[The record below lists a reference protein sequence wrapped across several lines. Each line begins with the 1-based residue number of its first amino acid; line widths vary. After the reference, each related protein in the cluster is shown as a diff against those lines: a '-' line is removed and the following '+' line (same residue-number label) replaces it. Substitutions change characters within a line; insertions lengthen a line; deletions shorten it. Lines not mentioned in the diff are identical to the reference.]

1 MNLADFS
8 NAKLEQSKPFNL
20 IFPDGSVTDA
30 KIYIKS
36 MKSKAVLREID
47 NIQKRLNQ
55 SLDQGAEAAVKSDV
69 DMACVIID
77 TIENMTITAE
87 ANVFG
92 FELDGENI
100 VSTKENIRILMEN
113 FHFARQQVSARAGD
127 DGFFYLDK
135 KS

>member
-8 NAKLEQSKPFNL
+8 NEKLEQSKPFNL
-20 IFPDGSVTDA
+20 VFPDGSVTDA

-47 NIQKRLNQ
+47 NIKKRLNQ
-55 SLDQGAEAAVKSDV
+55 SLDQSAEAVIKSDI

-77 TIENMTITAE
+77 AIDGLTIEPE

-92 FELDGENI
+92 FELKENSI

-113 FHFARQQVSARAGD
+113 FHFARQQVSLRSGD